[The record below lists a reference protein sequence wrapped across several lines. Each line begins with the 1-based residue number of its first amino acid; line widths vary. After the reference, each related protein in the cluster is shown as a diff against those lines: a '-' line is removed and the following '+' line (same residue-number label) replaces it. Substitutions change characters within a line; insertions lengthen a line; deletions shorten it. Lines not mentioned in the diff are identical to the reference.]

1 MSLFGRARRCAIS
14 LALCLSLCGCFP
26 PGDNPSDEKKDP
38 NFLRGKELIS
48 QMDWRGAM
56 DAFEKAIESNPGNAS
71 AHFELGV
78 LCQERADDPAA
89 AIYHYQQFTN
99 LNPNSDKREMAAQQI
114 NVCKMELIKNMSA
127 VGTPGAQREIDRL
140 AAENKNL
147 QLQVVQLQAD
157 VEKWKAA
164 AANRP
169 QTLVASPTQTPA
181 THSSSTMSGSDNSAT
196 RITHVSSGTSGTPIS
211 NHISSST
218 SKRTHVVKSHETMA
232 AIAREY
238 GISLTS
244 LQNAN
249 PEVRPLHLLVGQ
261 TLKIPSP

>member
-1 MSLFGRARRCAIS
+1 MSLFCRARRCAIG
-14 LALCLSLCGCFP
+14 LALCFSLCGCVP
-26 PGDNPSDEKKDP
+26 PDDSPSDEKKDP

-56 DAFEKAIESNPGNAS
+56 EAFEKAIESNPRNGS

-78 LCQERADDPAA
+78 LCQARADDPAA

-99 LNPNSDKREMAAQQI
+99 FNPNSDKRELVSQQI
-114 NVCKMELIKNMSA
+114 NVCKMEIVKNMSA

-140 AAENKNL
+140 AHENKNL
-147 QLQVVQLQAD
+147 QVQITQLQAD

-164 AANRP
+164 AAASRAQAP
-169 QTLVASPTQTPA
+169 VTPLVQTPVA
-181 THSSSTMSGSDNSAT
+181 RPTHDFPVSDT
-196 RITHVSSGTSGTPIS
+196 PRVSSVTTGTPIS
-211 NHISSST
+211 NRVST
-218 SKRTHVVKSHETMA
+218 STSRRTHVVKAHETMA
-232 AIAREY
+232 GISRQY
-238 GISLTS
+238 GISLTA

-249 PEVRPLHLLVGQ
+249 PQARPQHLLVGQ